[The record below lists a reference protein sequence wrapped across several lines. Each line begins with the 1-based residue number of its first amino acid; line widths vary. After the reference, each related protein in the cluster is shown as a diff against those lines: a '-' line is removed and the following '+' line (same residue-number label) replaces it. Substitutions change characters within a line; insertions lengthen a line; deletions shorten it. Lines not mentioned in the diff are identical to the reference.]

1 VRSAVAQAIEESFPY
16 VRVFGSVEHWGNHI
30 LASNQP
36 IPDLTPKQLVEH
48 MPAKAVA
55 DMMEW
60 GPASTPTQQFAA
72 ILDSEFPLDRMISDA
87 PNAPALQD
95 DRPVNEYF
103 ALRRKF
109 PTLINFFH
117 LGLVGAP
124 H

>member
-1 VRSAVAQAIEESFPY
+1 
-16 VRVFGSVEHWGNHI
+16 
-30 LASNQP
+30 
-36 IPDLTPKQLVEH
+36 

-60 GPASTPTQQFAA
+60 GPASTPARQFAA
-72 ILDSEFPLDRMISDA
+72 ILDTEFALDLMIADA

-95 DRPVNEYF
+95 DRPVNECF

-109 PTLINFFH
+109 PTLINHIH